1 VILVKDPILAVPKRW
16 ISLIQSFQVF
26 GYQNLNKTMKIMMQT
41 LVNLKRPWLKSKINQ
56 TWGLARLI
64 LGIKTARGKIPRLD
78 AK

>member
-16 ISLIQSFQVF
+16 ISLIKSFQAF
-26 GYQNLNKTMKIMMQT
+26 GTQNLNKKLKIMMQT
-41 LVNLKRPWLKSKINQ
+41 LVKLKRPWLKSKISQ
-56 TWGLARLI
+56 TWRLAGLI